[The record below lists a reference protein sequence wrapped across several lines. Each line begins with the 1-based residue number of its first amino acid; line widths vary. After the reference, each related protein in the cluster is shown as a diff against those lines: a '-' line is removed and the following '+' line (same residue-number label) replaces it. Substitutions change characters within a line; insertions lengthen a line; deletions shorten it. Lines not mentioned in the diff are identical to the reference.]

1 MLLTLGFSPCPNDTF
16 IFDAMVHG
24 KIDTEGLEFS
34 YVLADVE
41 ELNKRAFNSEL
52 DVTKVSFNAFLSL
65 TDKYLLLDSGSAL
78 GFGVG
83 PLVVSRKQLKPDDLK
98 HSSIAIPGINTTANL
113 LLTLAVPEAHDKKE
127 VLFSSIE
134 QAVLDGD
141 FDAGLII
148 HESRFTYAAKGLKKV
163 ADLGEYWEELTGSPI
178 PLGGITARRGLTAE
192 VCSKLDRVIRRSVEY
207 SFAHLPSL
215 SEFVSC
221 NAQEMSTEV
230 MRQHID
236 LYVNR
241 FTLSLGEDGRKAVK
255 VLFDQ
260 ALQAG
265 VINNMPETIFA

>member
-24 KIDTEGLEFS
+24 EINTEGLEFR

-41 ELNKRAFNSEL
+41 ELNKRAFAGEL

-65 TDKYLLLDSGSAL
+65 TDNYLLLDSGSAL

-83 PLVVSRKQLKPDDLK
+83 PLVVSRKQMIPDDLK

-113 LLTLAVPEAHDKKE
+113 LLTLAVPEALDKKE

-148 HESRFTYAAKGLKKV
+148 HESRFTYAAKGLQKV
-163 ADLGEYWEELTGSPI
+163 ADLGAFWEKLTGGPI
-178 PLGGITARRGLTAE
+178 PLGGITARRGLPAE
-192 VCSKLDRVIRRSVEY
+192 VCSKLNRIIRRSVEY

-215 SEFVSC
+215 SEFVRY
-221 NAQEMSTEV
+221 NAQEMSMEV

-255 VLFDQ
+255 ILFDQ
-260 ALQAG
+260 AMQAG
-265 VINNMPETIFA
+265 LIDSIPKTIFA

>member
-24 KIDTEGLEFS
+24 KIDTEGLEFR

-41 ELNKRAFNSEL
+41 ELNKRAFAGEL

-65 TDKYLLLDSGSAL
+65 TGKYLLLDSGSAL

-83 PLVVSRKQLKPDDLK
+83 PLVISMKEMQLSELK
-98 HSSIAIPGINTTANL
+98 NCSIAIPGFNTTANL
-113 LLTLAVPEAHDKKE
+113 LLTLAVPEARNKKE

-134 QAVLDGD
+134 QGVLDGG

-148 HESRFTYAAKGLKKV
+148 HESRFTYEAKGLKKV

-178 PLGGITARRGLTAE
+178 PLGGITARRGLPAD
-192 VCSKLDRVIRRSVEY
+192 VYSKLNRVIRRSVEY
-207 SFAHLPSL
+207 SFAQLPAL
-215 SEFVSC
+215 SEFIHC
-221 NAQEMSTEV
+221 NAQEMSMEV

-241 FTLSLGEDGRKAVK
+241 YTLSLGEEGRKAVN
-255 VLFDQ
+255 VLFDK
-260 ALQAG
+260 ALNTGIIDA
-265 VINNMPETIFA
+265 MPETIFA